1 MLSARALGVVFLL
14 SVTLDARDRQEPS
27 AIPRHP
33 DPVVARLLE
42 HIDQGPRPLILFA
55 ERDRFERAAWNRV
68 RNLVAF
74 RVHRPQPNGLTV
86 IDAPIYLVRESR
98 LYQDAA
104 AALRNRA
111 TVREYVWCQ
120 LAALIAHEA
129 AHTGPE
135 TTRGLAARS
144 RAVAAVLVGGSPA
157 QQRRLERRRL
167 PDESRGAAAQRAGAL
182 LGGRDSHCPPRR
194 QTEGA
199 FEASVGL

>member
-1 MLSARALGVVFLL
+1 MLFARALGVVFLL

-33 DPVVARLLE
+33 DPVVAHLLE
-42 HIDQGPRPLILFA
+42 HIDQRPRPLILFA

-111 TVREYVWCQ
+111 TVKEYVWCQ

-135 TTRGLAARS
+135 TEREALRREAEQLRRCLSAGHLHSSDGWSAAGYLMKVE
-144 RAVAAVLVGGSPA
+144 A
-157 QQRRLERRRL
+157 RLRN
-167 PDESRGAAAQRAGAL
+167 
-182 LGGRDSHCPPRR
+182 PR
-194 QTEGA
+194 EHY
-199 FEASVGL
+199 